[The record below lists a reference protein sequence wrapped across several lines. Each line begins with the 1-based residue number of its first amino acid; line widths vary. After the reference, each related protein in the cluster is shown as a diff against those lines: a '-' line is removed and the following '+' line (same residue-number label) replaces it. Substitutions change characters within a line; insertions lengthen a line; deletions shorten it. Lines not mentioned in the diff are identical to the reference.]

1 VLEILEAADVPFI
14 DLLRIVSDARHNR
27 GKERYWG
34 LFRDT
39 TGVTEILDMWVSSE
53 NSITGRETL
62 RNWATAYIAR
72 LVSREGHAVCKDGFL
87 RTEKRSIDEDFALDF
102 SLESLAAGLD
112 NLCPTMMALLSA
124 FGTST
129 RQKRSNTR
137 TGVRR
142 HLNYLTTGA
151 LICLSARSQ
160 KNNYARHIF
169 GLYAYASGAKRQMI
183 ELLSHLG
190 LCSSYNTLAANLG
203 DDRLPP
209 DDDHLPPDTTPASD
223 TDSSGSDDEDSD
235 DEDKCVEGIL
245 KRLSDACRRA
255 ARANA
260 SSRLVAFVYDNIN
273 IVFRVAEQASGNK
286 DTMENGTCATAFEL
300 FGASEDAM
308 QTADLMAGIINAG
321 PLSVA
326 DILFTPEESRD
337 FKAIL
342 QHTVLNVIAT
352 HGGEPFAHFKKD
364 IDVFGPLLETRIPLH
379 QTKIFPLPS
388 MKIDESTIVGNAD
401 VTKTVLAE
409 LGQDMDADGFTEV
422 VRIIAGDQLSI
433 ARLRSLMKNRSGHD
447 SFANSYLWAVVMP
460 GLFHYKMATVH
471 GIMERHYGYTTS
483 HHNPGSLAFHNTVLD
498 RKPIT
503 VTSLPPFRVCQD
515 LIFVSLYARVLV
527 CLEHVSSCDTLE
539 DYAKHVSWAQLR
551 QHAAE
556 IVDRYTN
563 SRTVG
568 RLRTARAAALRNG
581 VPEHG
586 GTVAASTQA
595 DSEGDMVYENALL
608 FLRDALVLRALTN
621 AIKMGVSG
629 RVVLILKALAL
640 IYRGA
645 GRTKYAQE
653 VLYLVHNMTHIWP
666 EGLRK
671 IVLNNWLV
679 NPTGKPNAWVEV
691 DLMQEHE
698 NFWIKTIYRAHG
710 SNGSWEWLAMISPCI
725 DILRRLSTQMN
736 ASLGA
741 KLGSKHTSPSIQKDI
756 TVLMKSLH
764 HHQVYELHP
773 GRTIDDD
780 KPVVP
785 DALTYGLELLEGPLE
800 DFNRTFAK
808 LQARCRS
815 TPLVGARYPG
825 IRATFDS
832 ATTVVPAASSSEPQT
847 VAVNTA
853 PTSEGHAEGA
863 SEGTSEQLADRQS
876 GVVIEQSEDR
886 EGDGFDED
894 SDDDEEEDLQPQS
907 MFSLDTPGDVA
918 LDPDRVDDF
927 EFGL

>member
-1 VLEILEAADVPFI
+1 MVVCEQVLEILEAADVPFI

-34 LFRDT
+34 LFRNT
-39 TGVTEILDMWVSSE
+39 TGVAEILDMWVSSE
-53 NSITGRETL
+53 NSLTGRETL
-62 RNWATAYIAR
+62 REWATAYIAR
-72 LVSREGHAVCKDGFL
+72 LVSREGDAVSQDGFL
-87 RTEKRSIDEDFALDF
+87 RTEKRAIDEHFALDF
-102 SLESLAAGLD
+102 SLESLAGELSE
-112 NLCPTMMALLSA
+112 LCPTMMVLLSE

-142 HLNYLTTGA
+142 HLNYGTSMLT
-151 LICLSARSQ
+151 LVARSQ

-190 LCSSYNTLAANLG
+190 LCSSYNTLAANL
-203 DDRLPP
+203 
-209 DDDHLPPDTTPASD
+209 
-223 TDSSGSDDEDSD
+223 
-235 DEDKCVEGIL
+235 GIL

-308 QTADLMAGIINAG
+308 QTSDLMAGIINAG
-321 PLSVA
+321 PLSVS
-326 DILFTPEESRD
+326 DVLFTPEESRD

-342 QHTVLNVIAT
+342 QHTVLNVIVT
-352 HGGEPFAHFKKD
+352 HGAGEPIARFKKD
-364 IDVFGPLLETRIPLH
+364 VDTFGPLLETRIPLH

-409 LGQDMDADGFTEV
+409 LGQDMSADGFADV

-447 SFANSYLWAVVMP
+447 SFANSYLWAVIMP
-460 GLFHYKMATVH
+460 GFFHYKMATVH

-503 VTSLPPFRVCQD
+503 MTSLPPFRVCQD

-527 CLEHVSSCDTLE
+527 CLEHVSSCESLE
-539 DYAKHVSWAQLR
+539 DYVKHVS
-551 QHAAE
+551 
-556 IVDRYTN
+556 
-563 SRTVG
+563 
-568 RLRTARAAALRNG
+568 

-586 GTVAASTQA
+586 GTAST
-595 DSEGDMVYENALL
+595 DSECPQTPRTQPAAPGLHQQSEQSASTPVDTVPPEPRAGTIPSLQTQGDMVYENALL

-629 RVVLILKALAL
+629 RIVLILKALAL
-640 IYRGA
+640 IYRGS

-653 VLYLVHNMTHIWP
+653 VLFLIHNMTHIWP
-666 EGLRK
+666 EELRK

-756 TVLMKSLH
+756 TVLMSSLH
-764 HHQVYELHP
+764 HHRVYELHP
-773 GRTIDDD
+773 GRAIDDD
-780 KPVVP
+780 KPIVP

-800 DFNRTFAK
+800 DFNHTFTK

-815 TPLVGARYPG
+815 TPLS
-825 IRATFDS
+825 T
-832 ATTVVPAASSSEPQT
+832 TTVVPAASSSEPQT

-863 SEGTSEQLADRQS
+863 SEQLADRQS
-876 GVVIEQSEDR
+876 GAVIERSEDR
-886 EGDGFDED
+886 EGDGSDED
-894 SDDDEEEDLQPQS
+894 SDDDEEDDLQPQT

-918 LDPDRVDDF
+918 LDPDRVDNF